1 MKFKKQSQQMPLLN
15 QLKKLKLLSLRS
27 SVSQVRRKKILRFLI
42 LQPRQ
47 LSLLQNRSLLYL
59 RLLLCLIRK
68 MSLKISPDLFRLRP
82 EISMLLRQKE
92 IISKSLITKTES
104 FMIQKWIKES
114 KSIISNKMVIIS
126 NHDKETAMV
135 EMVSNSNHEEEAA
148 MVECVVVT
156 TRQVIDQIM
165 LSKMAFLA
173 SHI

>member
-1 MKFKKQSQQMPLLN
+1 MPLLN

-27 SVSQVRRKKILRFLI
+27 SVSRVRRKKILKFLI

>member
-1 MKFKKQSQQMPLLN
+1 MPLLN

-27 SVSQVRRKKILRFLI
+27 SVSRVRRKKILKFLI

-148 MVECVVVT
+148 MVECVVVI

-165 LSKMAFLA
+165 LNKMAFLA